1 LNRDGRHC
9 IEQMHMK
16 PIYHLCVITN
26 YNQHKKISIREQ
38 IIIFLQI
45 IGQNPR
51 FHFIS
56 GLYYMYVET
65 MHCYF
70 RIVLKTILKL
80 YKHLIKDL
88 EDMVSAKIINN
99 QRLNPY
105 FKVRTRTIQ
114 IFL

>member
-1 LNRDGRHC
+1 VCH
-9 IEQMHMK
+9 
-16 PIYHLCVITN
+16 
-26 YNQHKKISIREQ
+26 NQLQSTQKISIREQ

-56 GLYYMYVET
+56 GLYYRYVET

-88 EDMVSAKIINN
+88 EDMVPAKIINN

-114 IFL
+114 IFLYIK

>member
-1 LNRDGRHC
+1 VCH
-9 IEQMHMK
+9 
-16 PIYHLCVITN
+16 
-26 YNQHKKISIREQ
+26 NQLQSTQKISIRKQ

-45 IGQNPR
+45 IGQNPI
-51 FHFIS
+51 FHFIN

-88 EDMVSAKIINN
+88 EDMVHAKIINN
-99 QRLNPY
+99 QRLNHY
-105 FKVRTRTIQ
+105 FKVRPRTIQ
-114 IFL
+114 IFLYIK